1 MERRTMARPKKD
13 APPDLGVSQELTAG
27 LIERLTCPPGK
38 AQGFLRDTKSP
49 SLRVRVTPSG
59 FKSFV
64 FEAKLNKQTVRKTIG
79 DVREWT
85 IERAREESNSWRVLL
100 DTGRDPRAIERQ
112 QQADEALAKA
122 AATAHAVTVGEAWQ
136 AYIAERRPHWGDLH
150 YSDHLRKAAP
160 GGESVKRGTRGRG
173 VTIAGPLFS
182 LMALPLRELDSIAV
196 DAWAAREAKIRPSS
210 ARLAWRL
217 LKAFLAWCAEQ
228 PTYAAILVG
237 SNPAKTKKAR
247 ESLGRAGVRTDA
259 VQRQQLAVWFEAV
272 CNIPDPV
279 ASAYLQC
286 MLITGARPTELQ
298 ALKRNDVNARW
309 KGLTIRDKVEGER
322 VIPLTPYVSNLLDTL
337 PRRGEWV
344 FSNLDG
350 SGMMSKPHKAHDTA
364 CRIAGIDHVTLQG
377 LRRSFKSL
385 TEWMEVP
392 VGVVAQIMGHKPSAT
407 AEKHY
412 TVRPLDLLRIH
423 HERIEAWILEQ
434 AGVTFDPQATGK
446 LRIVA

>member
-1 MERRTMARPKKD
+1 MEGRTMARPKKD
-13 APPDLGVSQELTAG
+13 EAIDLAVSQELTAG

-38 AQGFLRDTKSP
+38 AQAFLRDTKSP

-64 FEAKLNKQTVRKTIG
+64 FEAKLNKQTVRKTMG

-85 IERAREESNSWRVLL
+85 IERAREESNSLRVLL

-112 QQADEALAKA
+112 QQADDALAKA

-136 AYIAERRPHWGDLH
+136 AYIIERRPHWGERH
-150 YSDHLRKAAP
+150 YQDHVVKASA
-160 GGESVKRGTRGRG
+160 GGEIAKRGRHGKR

-182 LMALPLRELDSIAV
+182 FMALPLRDLNAQVVE
-196 DAWAAREAKIRPSS
+196 AWAVKEAVTRPSS
-210 ARLAWRL
+210 ARLSWRL
-217 LKAFLAWCAEQ
+217 LKAFLSWCNEQ
-228 PTYAAILVG
+228 PAYASVMTG
-237 SNPAKTKKAR
+237 SNAAKTKKAR
-247 ESLGRAGVRTDA
+247 ESLGRPGVRKDA
-259 VQRQQLAVWFEAV
+259 VQRQQLAVWFDAV
-272 CNIPDPV
+272 KKIADPV

-286 MLITGARPTELQ
+286 MILTGARPGELQ
-298 ALKRNDVNARW
+298 GVRREDVNTRW
-309 KGLTIRDKVEGER
+309 KGLTIRDKIEGER
-322 VIPLTPYVSNLLDTL
+322 VIPLTPYVSQLLDGL

-344 FSNLDG
+344 FPNLQTD
-350 SGMMSKPHKAHDTA
+350 GMMQKPHAVHTTA
-364 CRIAGIDHVTLQG
+364 CTVAGIDHVTLQG
-377 LRRSFKSL
+377 LRRSFKTL

-407 AEKHY
+407 AERHY

-434 AGVTFDPQATGK
+434 AGVSFDPQATGK